1 MRSAG
6 NRNGHSPEG
15 KITASYAVTGGKG
28 NYPTVRS
35 ELMFLLH
42 KNPNHP
48 AGVIRNSL
56 PLVGFLKYQKRYEHM
71 TATTENKT
79 ITKVRTSGRPKKTI
93 KRSDFLMVRLT
104 PTERILIE
112 GRAKNAG
119 LKPSEW
125 FRRAAK
131 NAKVFPRF
139 TVEETGWFR
148 MLAGIANNLNQLTHL
163 AHVAGLFTLAMKC
176 QTILKQVEEL
186 ITKLSSHDG

>member
-1 MRSAG
+1 
-6 NRNGHSPEG
+6 
-15 KITASYAVTGGKG
+15 
-28 NYPTVRS
+28 
-35 ELMFLLH
+35 
-42 KNPNHP
+42 
-48 AGVIRNSL
+48 
-56 PLVGFLKYQKRYEHM
+56 M

-79 ITKVRTSGRPKKTI
+79 ITKVRTPGRPKKTI
-93 KRSDFLMVRLT
+93 RRSDFLMVRLT

-148 MLAGIANNLNQLTHL
+148 MLAGLANNLNQLTHL